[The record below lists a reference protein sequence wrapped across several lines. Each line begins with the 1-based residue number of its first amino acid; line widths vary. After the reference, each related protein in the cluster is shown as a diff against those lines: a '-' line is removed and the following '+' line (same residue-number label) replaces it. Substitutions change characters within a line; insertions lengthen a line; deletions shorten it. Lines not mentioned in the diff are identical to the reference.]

1 MSLCRVLKKG
11 PLLRAGER
19 SLRVLPHPAPD
30 QETGNDGNHRHGP
43 HHHRAGGQIQQ
54 SRQGD
59 ARNERQPAHQ
69 IARYQPRGAL
79 QPPGGQRRQDQAGEN
94 QVNPDDLHG
103 SGYCKR
109 KSNVEA
115 RPADFLPTGKPD
127 SQQHAGQECQGD
139 QPRLWIDVVAHVVM
153 GRDKREYR
161 FVQDTR
167 YGRKVLSESSDITV
181 TVTAITNYVA
191 NRLVERSRAL
201 TEDSAAQAVE
211 LRHDTRAAL
220 RRRNW
225 RMVRA
230 FLFGLIM
237 GCVALFAALWIVASQ
252 VPK

>member
-1 MSLCRVLKKG
+1 MWGR
-11 PLLRAGER
+11 
-19 SLRVLPHPAPD
+19 
-30 QETGNDGNHRHGP
+30 
-43 HHHRAGGQIQQ
+43 
-54 SRQGD
+54 
-59 ARNERQPAHQ
+59 
-69 IARYQPRGAL
+69 
-79 QPPGGQRRQDQAGEN
+79 
-94 QVNPDDLHG
+94 
-103 SGYCKR
+103 KR
-109 KSNVEA
+109 KTVDETEATATPPTALKQAVRQARIESAERTSVVVEMRDAELA
-115 RPADFLPTGKPD
+115 RLELLNEALDPLFSDIPLGIDLFDRGI
-127 SQQHAGQECQGD
+127 SQGD

-167 YGRKVLSESSDITV
+167 YGRKVLSESPDIAV
-181 TVTAITNYVA
+181 TVTAVTNYVA

-211 LRHDTRAAL
+211 LRLDTRAAL